1 LAFHG
6 TFEHTLDAKNR
17 VTVPSKFRTALSDGV
32 FLVRG
37 EDPCLLVYRREDY
50 TSLAERSLAGT
61 NPLSRAAKDA
71 RRLFFAFADDIELDS
86 AGRLTLAAK
95 HLQHAGID
103 GREIVITGTGEALE
117 LWNPERWRSYEADLL
132 ARASDL
138 TGNLGH
144 PA

>member
-1 LAFHG
+1 MAFHG

-17 VTVPSKFRTALSDGV
+17 VTVPSKFRAALSGGI

-50 TSLAERSLAGT
+50 EQMAERSLAAT
-61 NPLSRAAKDA
+61 NPLSRQAKDA
-71 RRLFFAFADDIELDS
+71 RRLFFAFADDVELDS
-86 AGRLTLAAK
+86 AGRIVLSAK
-95 HLQHAGID
+95 HLQHAGIE
-103 GREIVITGTGEALE
+103 GRDVVITGTGEALE
-117 LWNPERWRSYEADLL
+117 LWDPERWRSYEADLL
-132 ARASDL
+132 ARATEL